1 MRAIDLHCDTIEKL
15 WETKSRDTLLT
26 APYSVNYDKL
36 KKGGV
41 LAQCFALFSP
51 LNEYQVDNLTPWE
64 TVNSIHDRFLA
75 EMKVTKGKLEQAYCV
90 EDILANDKKGIISAL
105 LTIEDSGVVEGDIK
119 KLEQYSS
126 WGVKIAS
133 LTWNW
138 ENELAYPQ
146 SEDKNIMSKGLKKF
160 GFEAIEYMNSANIVV
175 DVSHLSD
182 GGFYDVIGQKCKV
195 VATHSNCRTL
205 TNEGRNLTDEMIKA
219 ISNKGGVIGLNFCP
233 AFLTED
239 KSKESRVADMVK
251 HIRHLYNKG
260 GENVLALGSDFDGIT
275 GKLELDGSDKF
286 PLLEEALLKDG
297 FKPTVVEKMWNKN
310 ILNLLSN

>member
-15 WETKSRDTLLT
+15 WDQKSCDTLLT

-36 KKGGV
+36 KKGDV

-51 LNEYQVDNLTPWE
+51 LNDYKVDNLTPWE
-64 TVNSIHDRFLA
+64 TVNAIHNRFLA
-75 EMKVTKGKLEQAYCV
+75 EMEATKGKIEQAFSV
-90 EDILANDKKGIISAL
+90 ADIFENDKKGIISAL

-119 KLEQYSS
+119 KLEHYSF

-146 SEDKNIMSKGLKKF
+146 SEDKNIMSKGLKPF

-182 GGFYDVIGQKCKV
+182 GGFWDVMRQKCKV
-195 VATHSNCRTL
+195 VATHSNCREL
-205 TNEGRNLTDEMIKA
+205 TNVGRNLTDEMIKA
-219 ISNKGGVIGLNFCP
+219 LSNKGGVIGLNLCP
-233 AFLTED
+233 AFLTND
-239 KSKESRVADMVK
+239 KSHESRVSDMVK
-251 HIRHLYNKG
+251 HISHLYNKG
-260 GENVLALGSDFDGIT
+260 GEEVLALGTDFDGVE
-275 GKLELDGSDKF
+275 GKLEIDGSDKL
-286 PLLEEALLKDG
+286 PLLEEALLKNG
-297 FKPTVVEKMWNKN
+297 FKKSVIEKMWSKN
-310 ILNLLSN
+310 ILSVLSN